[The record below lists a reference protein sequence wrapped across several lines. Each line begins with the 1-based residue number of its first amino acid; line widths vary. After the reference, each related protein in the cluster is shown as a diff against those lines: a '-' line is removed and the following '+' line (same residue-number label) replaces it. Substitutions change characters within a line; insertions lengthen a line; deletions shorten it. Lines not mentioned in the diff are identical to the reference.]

1 MKTYPQ
7 TPAPTLQW
15 IQKNTKSL
23 WKAGSLAEVGH
34 VFFWGGFSLPD
45 TYGLCHHTNHV
56 AFLHS
61 WCPHGIG
68 QVDAE
73 VKGAFKG
80 HSRWMAVLFTQFIG
94 ILWVNYRNRTQ
105 KQERLVDI
113 GIIWHWCY
121 LVLHFPHLFSNHDRV
136 CGTEFESHQP
146 QVATR
151 TFSRTLNICFPKI
164 NRLLSRKWLSL
175 LKHLKLQPAAKTQSK
190 QVVNWTHEIQW
201 MFILHHYLIHS
212 TSTAVKRTTTADC
225 LITFSTESVGDP
237 VTSWQRLG
245 VVAPATQNKR
255 SRHQSS

>member
-1 MKTYPQ
+1 MKSWVSFRGWPR
-7 TPAPTLQW
+7 
-15 IQKNTKSL
+15 
-23 WKAGSLAEVGH
+23 
-34 VFFWGGFSLPD
+34 FFLGGFSLPD

-146 QVATR
+146 QVCHKN
-151 TFSRTLNICFPKI
+151 FFKNPK
-164 NRLLSRKWLSL
+164 RLLPKKSVDFSHASDYHSL
-175 LKHLKLQPAAKTQSK
+175 NTWNSNLPPKLNRNKLWIELMK
-190 QVVNWTHEIQW
+190 FNE
-201 MFILHHYLIHS
+201 
-212 TSTAVKRTTTADC
+212 C
-225 LITFSTESVGDP
+225 LFCTIT
-237 VTSWQRLG
+237 
-245 VVAPATQNKR
+245 
-255 SRHQSS
+255 